1 MNRKMSIA
9 LILIA
14 TFMSVLLV
22 ILVGLKPVIEPSI
35 EPAREIHL
43 KDEKGSDAYK
53 KVFYFKSLGDSVV
66 LQYSFTPEKVIS
78 EEIKWRLV
86 DGEGKE
92 VTNLEI
98 SQDKHTKALV
108 VTIKKEFVGRLFL
121 YIDTENQIAHTECS
135 FRFEP

>member
-22 ILVGLKPVIEPSI
+22 ILVGLKPVIQPSLEPV
-35 EPAREIHL
+35 REIHL
-43 KDEKGSDAYK
+43 KDENGSDAYK
-53 KVFYFKSLGDSVV
+53 KVLYFKSLGDSTV

-86 DGEGKE
+86 DGEGNE
-92 VTNLEI
+92 ATNLEI
-98 SQDKHTKALV
+98 SQDKQAKALV
-108 VTIKKEFVGRLFL
+108 VTIKKAFVGRLFL
-121 YIDTENQIAHTECS
+121 YINTENSDVHTECS